1 MFDKNLDNVKGPFA
15 LPGLTFFWSMFDTK
29 ERNNIVLSVLA
40 LQKSR
45 EHAIWKSLK
54 CLLFCGGKSL
64 HFPAKKVTNHYF
76 LL

>member
-45 EHAIWKSLK
+45 EHAI
-54 CLLFCGGKSL
+54 
-64 HFPAKKVTNHYF
+64 
-76 LL
+76 